1 MISFKFSFP
10 VIPESIRRCAPANV
24 IYPPTVPPSNV
35 RIAGKISLIDAVGM
49 IVSFA
54 AIPTGGCT
62 IRITIKMTRIMIPP
76 RIFVRLSIAFNAFF
90 DKNTM
95 IAIAPAIKYPTV
107 VGIPRSVLKPKAP
120 PPTLPILNTRPP
132 ATTKNAI
139 TYPSPGST
147 LFATSCPR
155 IPDTH
160 RTLHT
165 FNCTI
170 AAKITDIKITNPKLP
185 CRLSVNLPVCV
196 RNPGPIAEVAI
207 RNAAPIKA
215 LALFLLFSFFIVNNF
230 LSFS

>member
-1 MISFKFSFP
+1 
-10 VIPESIRRCAPANV
+10 
-24 IYPPTVPPSNV
+24 
-35 RIAGKISLIDAVGM
+35 
-49 IVSFA
+49 
-54 AIPTGGCT
+54 
-62 IRITIKMTRIMIPP
+62 MTRIMIPP

-160 RTLHT
+160 KTLHT

-170 AAKITDIKITNPKLP
+170 AAKITEIKITNPKLP

-230 LSFS
+230 LSFSI